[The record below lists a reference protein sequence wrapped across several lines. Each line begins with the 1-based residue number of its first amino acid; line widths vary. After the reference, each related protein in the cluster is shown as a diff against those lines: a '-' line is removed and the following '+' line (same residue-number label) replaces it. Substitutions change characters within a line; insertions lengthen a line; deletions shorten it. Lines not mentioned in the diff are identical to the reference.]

1 MGRGRLPAGRPG
13 GRRQFADKFPA
24 PEKLWTIDDL
34 GGWSKVDKE
43 LFDKDNGSITKIYKQ
58 ATG

>member
-1 MGRGRLPAGRPG
+1 VDPAVAAD
-13 GRRQFADKFPA
+13 FAKDFPT
-24 PEKLWTIDDL
+24 PEKLWTIADL
-34 GGWSKVDKE
+34 GGWSTVDPA

>member
-1 MGRGRLPAGRPG
+1 
-13 GRRQFADKFPA
+13 
-24 PEKLWTIDDL
+24 L
-34 GGWSKVDKE
+34 GGWDTVDPQ